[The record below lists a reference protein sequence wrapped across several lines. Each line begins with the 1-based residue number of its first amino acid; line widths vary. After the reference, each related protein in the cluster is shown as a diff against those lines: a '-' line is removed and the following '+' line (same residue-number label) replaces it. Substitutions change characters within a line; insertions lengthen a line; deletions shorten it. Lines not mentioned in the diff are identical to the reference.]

1 MRRRGAVW
9 TVVAVSSAWA
19 LIAGTAFAAPWP
31 MFHRDA
37 VHSGVSPETFVSTT
51 NAAQLGVAWEAN
63 TGAAVQASPV
73 VAYVASLGRSLVF
86 VGNQGGKLSAYDAAT
101 GVRQWVFSAGAAFQS
116 TAAVVGNVVYVG
128 SSDHLLYALN
138 AATGKKICAFQA
150 PGVISASPIVVNP
163 DGTGKVA
170 YFGDNGLTGAD
181 DGGHEWAVNAVDAN
195 AAANCSAK
203 WSYGAFGDPPGSQT
217 LVGSW
222 SPPAFAKD
230 ANGRP
235 LLVFG
240 SSSPEGAVY
249 ALDARTGVRAW
260 RFPTRVE
267 FDSDVGAGPAISG
280 PGVNGF
286 ADGVVYV
293 AGKDRVMYAL
303 NLRTGAELWG
313 FDTAADQPAVIDPTR
328 SSAALVGRTLVFG
341 TGAGIYALDAVT
353 GAKLWHSGTVEVVSS
368 PAVVGPAGGRIVVAG
383 QRDGTIVAL
392 DLATGSQLWAYAT
405 GANIYASPAV
415 SNGRIYMTSA
425 TGFLYAFAVGGAGGG
440 VPDTS
445 IARPAQD
452 QALANTGSV
461 ALAGSATDDKGVA
474 KVLLAVRDRNTNRWW
489 SPASGSWGTTF
500 SQFDAALGS
509 PGSAATSWGSTLPV
523 PAAGGL
529 YEVQAEAVDG
539 DGQHD
544 PIVALVEFGVE
555 SLTHPP
561 TTTIDSPLNDELIHY
576 PVSGQSFTIT
586 VQGTATDTAG
596 TKPGVAAVWIVI
608 KNLEHGE
615 YFCGA
620 AGCGTSGESSSWQP
634 TYKKLSVPLD
644 SPGAT
649 FTTWSFDFTTYDHPH
664 NYRITAWAV
673 DRDGYQDLVNPS
685 IRICVRDVGVDIC
698 Y

>member
-1 MRRRGAVW
+1 MAL
-9 TVVAVSSAWA
+9 TWA
-19 LIAGTAFAAPWP
+19 LTLALLGATASAAPWP
-31 MFHRDA
+31 MFHRDRG
-37 VHSGVSPETFVSTT
+37 HSGVSPETFVSTA
-51 NAAQLGVAWEAN
+51 NAADLGVAWQAN

-116 TAAVVGNVVYVG
+116 TAAVVGGVVYVG
-128 SSDHLLYALN
+128 SSDHFLYALS
-138 AATGKKICAFQA
+138 AATGKKLCSFQA
-150 PGVISASPIVVNP
+150 PGVISSSPVVVNP
-163 DGTGKVA
+163 DGTGKVV
-170 YFGDNGLTGAD
+170 YFGDNGSTGAD
-181 DGGHEWAVNAVDAN
+181 DGGHEWAVHAVDGN
-195 AAANCSAK
+195 TAANCSAK
-203 WSYGAFGDPPGSQT
+203 WSYNGFGDPPGSQT

-230 ANGRP
+230 VNGRP
-235 LLVFG
+235 LVVFG

-249 ALDARTGVRAW
+249 ALDARTGERVW

-267 FDSDVGAGPAISG
+267 FDSDVGAGPAISA

-303 NLRTGAELWG
+303 NLRTGADLWA
-313 FDTAADQPAVIDPTR
+313 FDTAADQPDVTDPTR

-341 TGAGIYALDAVT
+341 TGSGIYALDAVT
-353 GAKLWHSGTVEVVSS
+353 GAKLWNSGTVEVVSS

-383 QRDGTIVAL
+383 ERDGTIVAL
-392 DLATGSQLWAYAT
+392 DLASGALLWSYAT

-415 SNGRIYMTSA
+415 SNGRIYMTAA

-440 VPDTS
+440 APNTT
-445 IARPAQD
+445 IARPMPD
-452 QALANTGSV
+452 QVLANTGTV
-461 ALAGSATDDKGVA
+461 ALAGAATDDEGVT
-474 KVLLAVRDRNTNRWW
+474 KVLLAVRDRNTGRWW
-489 SPASGSWGTTF
+489 DPATGSWGTTF
-500 SQFDAALGS
+500 SQFAAALGS
-509 PGSAATSWGSTLPV
+509 PGAASTSWSATVPV

-529 YEVQAEAVDG
+529 YELQAEAVDG

-544 PIVALVEFGVE
+544 PIVALVSFGVE

-561 TTTIDSPLNDELIHY
+561 TTTIDSPLNDQLVY
-576 PVSGQSFTIT
+576 FPAPGQAFTIT

-608 KNLEHGE
+608 KNLEHNE
-615 YFCGA
+615 YYCGA
-620 AGCGTSGESSSWQP
+620 PGCGTSGESSSWRP
-634 TYKKLSVPLD
+634 TYKKLSLPLD
-644 SPGAT
+644 APGAT
-649 FTTWSFDFTTYDHPH
+649 FTTWSMDFTTYDHPH

-685 IRICVRDVGVDIC
+685 IRICVRDAGVDVC